1 MTAYD
6 MRISDWSSDVCS
18 SDLIDVEQAVEGQP
32 QPADDR
38 GAPASGGVGCRVEKD
53 QPRAEI
59 GEADVADE
67 MRVGRAGGDDGGDE
81 DIPVERLYEHEGAVG
96 DRRDRG
102 DEQQQLDEAVESV
115 GLGGQGGLLLLGGQG

>member
-81 DIPVERLYEHEGAVG
+81 DIPVERLYEHEEAVR
-96 DRRDRG
+96 DRRDRS
-102 DEQQQLDEAVESV
+102 DQHQALREAVGNV
-115 GLGGQGGLLLLGGQG
+115 GLGSEEHTS